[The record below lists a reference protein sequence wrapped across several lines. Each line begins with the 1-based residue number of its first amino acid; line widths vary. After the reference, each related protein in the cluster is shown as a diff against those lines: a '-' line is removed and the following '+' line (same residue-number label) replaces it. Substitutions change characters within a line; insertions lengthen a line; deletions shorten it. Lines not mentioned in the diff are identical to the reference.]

1 MKSLLLAALVVAGVF
16 VDTPPDA
23 PPESYDFMPHH
34 ASPTPSPSP
43 SDAVE
48 NTPYEPD
55 LVKEA
60 VRHLMAFKG
69 MTEEQYRADPNS
81 LIANKQD
88 VGRFLAYLAVLTYIE
103 GRTNWAIQ
111 HYCQAITVDPRF
123 LSLED
128 IQADADKT
136 FLPALQVIRLEAL
149 KYLAD
154 HISRNLK
161 LLPSRVYAS
170 PSPQAE

>member
-1 MKSLLLAALVVAGVF
+1 MKALLLAGLMVAGVT
-16 VDTPPDA
+16 VLDPPDE
-23 PPESYDFMPHH
+23 PPQSYDFMPGH
-34 ASPTPSPSP
+34 ASPSPSPSP
-43 SDAVE
+43 SDLPESA
-48 NTPYEPD
+48 PYEPV
-55 LVKEA
+55 LVKQA
-60 VRHLMAFKG
+60 VLNLMAFKG

-81 LIANKQD
+81 LISDKQD
-88 VGRFLAYLAVLTYIE
+88 VGRFLAYLAVLTYLE

-111 HYCQAITVDPRF
+111 HYCQAISVDPRY

-128 IQADADKT
+128 IPADADKT
-136 FLPALQVIRLEAL
+136 FLPALQVIRLEAV

-170 PSPQAE
+170 PSPQTE

>member
-16 VDTPPDA
+16 IDTPPDA

-43 SDAVE
+43 SDAIE
-48 NTPYEPD
+48 DTPYEPA
-55 LVKEA
+55 LVKQA
-60 VRHLMAFKG
+60 VRHLMVFKG
-69 MTEEQYRADPNS
+69 MNEEQYRADPNS
-81 LIANKQD
+81 LISDKQD
-88 VGRFLAYLAVLTYIE
+88 VGRFLAYLAVLTYLE
-103 GRTNWAIQ
+103 GHTIWAIQ
-111 HYCQAITVDPRF
+111 HYCQAITVDPRYMG
-123 LSLED
+123 LDD
-128 IQADADKT
+128 IPPDTEKT
-136 FLPALQVIRLEAL
+136 FLTGLQVIRLEAL

-154 HISRNLK
+154 RISRNLK